1 VCTTT
6 LTGKQRQLVV
16 SSGVTCLDDATV
28 NGGAT
33 VLPGA
38 TLVVSGGLIRGGVEA
53 TDATVHLFGVEVRGA
68 SSIDGYAV
76 IAGSNLKGDLTLTGG
91 DGGEWG
97 IPVLGNV
104 VKGDVACSG
113 NTPGV
118 DDYGVEN
125 EIDGIKTGDCADL

>member
-1 VCTTT
+1 
-6 LTGKQRQLVV
+6 
-16 SSGVTCLDDATV
+16 
-28 NGGAT
+28 

-76 IAGSNLKGDLTLTGG
+76 IAGSNLKGGLTLTGG
-91 DGGEWG
+91 DGGDWG
-97 IPVLGNV
+97 IPFVGNV
-104 VKGDVACSG
+104 VRGVLACSG

-125 EIDGIKTGDCADL
+125 DVSGIKTGDCADL